1 MSCTFEERPQR
12 RGFKLEITMR
22 AVIQR
27 VLQAD
32 VKVNA
37 QQVGKIDK
45 GLLVYL
51 SVGKEDTV
59 KDAQFMADKLV
70 NLRIFADEAGKMNR
84 SVLDVGGAILLVSN
98 FTLHGDCRKG
108 RRPSFDAAAEPESAQ
123 QLYEKVIELIA
134 EQGLTVEKGAFGE
147 YMHVSS
153 INDGPV
159 TFLLDSSRLF

>member
-1 MSCTFEERPQR
+1 
-12 RGFKLEITMR
+12 MR

-27 VLQAD
+27 VLQAE
-32 VKVNA
+32 VKVKDE
-37 QQVGKIDK
+37 QVGQIDK

-51 SVGKEDTV
+51 SVGKDDSLKDTE
-59 KDAQFMADKLV
+59 FMADKLV

-108 RRPSFDAAAEPESAQ
+108 RRPGFDAAAEPALAQ
-123 QLYEKVIELIA
+123 ELYEKATELIA
-134 EQGLTVEKGAFGE
+134 GRGVAVETGVFGE
-147 YMHVSS
+147 YMHVTST
-153 INDGPV
+153 NDGPV

>member
-1 MSCTFEERPQR
+1 
-12 RGFKLEITMR
+12 MR
-22 AVIQR
+22 TVIQR
-27 VLQAD
+27 VLEAE
-32 VKVNA
+32 VKVEG
-37 QQVGKIDK
+37 QQVGKIDN

-51 SVGKEDTV
+51 SVGKEDTIN
-59 KDAQFMADKLV
+59 DAQFMADKLV

-84 SVLDVGGAILLVSN
+84 SVLDVGGQILLVSN

-108 RRPSFDAAAEPESAQ
+108 RRPGFDAAAEPALAQ
-123 QLYEKVIELIA
+123 QLYEKVAELIA
-134 EQGLTVEKGAFGE
+134 EQDVAVEKGTFGE

>member
-1 MSCTFEERPQR
+1 
-12 RGFKLEITMR
+12 MR
-22 AVIQR
+22 MVCQR
-27 VLQAD
+27 VLQAE
-32 VKVNA
+32 VKVEG

-108 RRPSFDAAAEPESAQ
+108 RRPSFDAAAEPALAQ
-123 QLYEKVIELIA
+123 QLYEKVIDLIA

-159 TFLLDSSRLF
+159 TFLLDSTRLF

>member
-1 MSCTFEERPQR
+1 
-12 RGFKLEITMR
+12 MR

-27 VLQAD
+27 VLQA
-32 VKVNA
+32 KVEVNNQA
-37 QQVGKIDK
+37 VGQIEK

-51 SVGKEDTV
+51 GVAKGDTED
-59 KDAQFMADKLV
+59 DARFMANKLV
-70 NLRIFADEAGKMNR
+70 NLRIFPDQAGKMNR
-84 SVLDVGGAILLVSN
+84 SVQDVAGRILLVSN

-108 RRPSFDAAAEPESAQ
+108 RRPGFDSAAEPASAR
-123 QLYEKVIELIA
+123 QLYEKVGRLIA
-134 EQGLTVEKGAFGE
+134 EEGITVETGLFGE

>member
-1 MSCTFEERPQR
+1 
-12 RGFKLEITMR
+12 MR

-27 VLQAD
+27 VLQA
-32 VKVNA
+32 KGEVNNQA
-37 QQVGKIDK
+37 GGQIAK

-51 SVGKEDTV
+51 GVAKGDTED
-59 KDAQFMADKLV
+59 DARFMANKLV
-70 NLRIFADEAGKMNR
+70 NLRIFPDQAGKMNR
-84 SVLDVGGAILLVSN
+84 SVQDVAGRILLVSN

-108 RRPSFDAAAEPESAQ
+108 RRPGFDAAAEPASAR
-123 QLYEKVIELIA
+123 QLYEEVGRLIA
-134 EQGLTVEKGAFGE
+134 EEGIPVETGLFGE